1 MNIWIV
7 YDIESSVPGN
17 RRRRKII
24 KEIEQFGL
32 YRVQKSVFFGNI
44 ERNRFDELVLF
55 SEELIDPE
63 KDSVYLF
70 PMCNEDFDSVKII
83 GQGFDKDMVSGK
95 KDSLIF

>member
-1 MNIWIV
+1 MNIWII

-24 KEIEQFGL
+24 KEIEQYGL

-70 PMCNEDFDSVKII
+70 PMCNEDFNSVKII

>member
-1 MNIWIV
+1 MNIWII

-55 SEELIDPE
+55 SEELIDQE

-70 PMCNEDFDSVKII
+70 PMCNEDFNSVRII

>member
-1 MNIWIV
+1 MNIWVV
-7 YDIESSVPGN
+7 YDIESSVEGN

-44 ERNRFDELVLF
+44 ERNRFDELELF
-55 SEELIDPE
+55 SREIINPE

-70 PMCNEDFDSVKII
+70 PMCNTDYESVKII
-83 GQGFDKDMVSGK
+83 GQGFDKELFAGK
-95 KDSLIF
+95 KNSLIF

>member
-55 SEELIDPE
+55 SEDLIDPE

-70 PMCNEDFDSVKII
+70 PMCNEDFNSVKII
-83 GQGFDKDMVSGK
+83 GQGFDKEMVSGK
-95 KDSLIF
+95 KGSLIF